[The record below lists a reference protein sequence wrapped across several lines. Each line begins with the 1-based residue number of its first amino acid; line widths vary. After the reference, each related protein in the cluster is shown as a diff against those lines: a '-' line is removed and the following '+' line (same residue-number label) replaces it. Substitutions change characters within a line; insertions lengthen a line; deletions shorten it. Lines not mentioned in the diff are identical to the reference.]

1 MNATN
6 TENQSGSMDLLKWIV
21 VIGLLTGA
29 VVGNYMYGEDVSVVY
44 RALGVIA
51 AIGAALFIAAQ
62 TEKGNEAFAFAKESR
77 LEIRKV
83 VWPTRKEATNT
94 TLIVLAAT
102 GVMALVLWGM
112 DGALVRIVGFIT
124 GIKVDG

>member
-6 TENQSGSMDLLKWIV
+6 TEDQSGSMDLVKWIL
-21 VIGLLTGA
+21 VIGLLAAA
-29 VVGNYMYGEDVSVVY
+29 VVGNYIYGEEISVLIRVI
-44 RALGVIA
+44 GVLAATGVAA
-51 AIGAALFIAAQ
+51 AIATQ
-62 TEKGNEAFAFAKESR
+62 TEKGRTAISFAKESR

-102 GVMALVLWGM
+102 AFMALVLWGL
-112 DGALVRIVGFIT
+112 DGILVRVVGFIT
-124 GIKVDG
+124 GIRI

>member
-6 TENQSGSMDLLKWIV
+6 TENQNGSMDLVKWIL
-21 VIGLLTGA
+21 VIGLLAGA
-29 VVGNYMYGEDVSVVY
+29 VVGNYMYGEEVSVLY
-44 RALGVIA
+44 RALGVVA
-51 AIGAALFIAAQ
+51 AIGVALFVAAQ
-62 TEKGNEAFAFAKESR
+62 TEKGREAVAFAKESR

-83 VWPTRKEATNT
+83 VWPTRKEATQT

-102 GVMALVLWGM
+102 GVMALVLWGL

-124 GIKVDG
+124 GIKV

>member
-6 TENQSGSMDLLKWIV
+6 TENQSGSMDLVKWII
-21 VIGLLTGA
+21 VIGLLAGA
-29 VVGNYMYGEDVSVVY
+29 VVGNYIYGEEVSVLY
-44 RALGVIA
+44 RALGVVA
-51 AIGAALFIAAQ
+51 AIGVALFVAAQ
-62 TEKGNEAFAFAKESR
+62 TEKGREAVVFAKESR

-83 VWPTRKEATNT
+83 VWPTRKEATQT

-102 GVMALVLWGM
+102 GVMALVLWGL

-124 GIKVDG
+124 GIKV

>member
-6 TENQSGSMDLLKWIV
+6 TEDQSGSMDLVKWIL
-21 VIGLLTGA
+21 VIGLLAAA
-29 VVGNYMYGEDVSVVY
+29 VVCNYVYGEEISVLIRVISVL
-44 RALGVIA
+44 AAVGVAA
-51 AIGAALFIAAQ
+51 AIATQ
-62 TEKGNEAFAFAKESR
+62 TEKGRTAVSFAKESR

-102 GVMALVLWGM
+102 AFMALVLWGL
-112 DGALVRIVGFIT
+112 DGILVRVVGFIT
-124 GIKVDG
+124 GIRI

>member
-6 TENQSGSMDLLKWIV
+6 TEEQSGSMDLVKWIL
-21 VIGLLTGA
+21 VIVLLAGA
-29 VVGNYMYGEDVSVVY
+29 VVGNYIYGEEISLLIRVI
-44 RALGVIA
+44 GVLA
-51 AIGAALFIAAQ
+51 AIGTAAAIATQ
-62 TEKGNEAFAFAKESR
+62 TLKGRTAVSFAKESR

-102 GVMALVLWGM
+102 AFMALVLWGL
-112 DGALVRIVGFIT
+112 DGILVRVVGFIT
-124 GIKVDG
+124 GIRI

>member
-6 TENQSGSMDLLKWIV
+6 TEDQSGSMDLAKWIL
-21 VIGLLTGA
+21 VIVLLAGA
-29 VVGNYMYGEDVSVVY
+29 VVGNYIYGEEISLLIRVI
-44 RALGVIA
+44 GVLTAIGIA
-51 AIGAALFIAAQ
+51 AAIATQ
-62 TEKGNEAFAFAKESR
+62 TEKGRTALSFAKESR

-102 GVMALVLWGM
+102 AFMALVLWGL
-112 DGALVRIVGFIT
+112 DGILVRVVGFIT
-124 GIKVDG
+124 GIRI

>member
-6 TENQSGSMDLLKWIV
+6 TENQSGSMDLVKWIL
-21 VIGLLTGA
+21 VIGLLAGA
-29 VVGNYMYGEDVSVVY
+29 VVGNYMYGEEVSVLY
-44 RALGVIA
+44 SALGVVA
-51 AIGAALFIAAQ
+51 AIGVALFVAAQ
-62 TEKGNEAFAFAKESR
+62 TEKGREAVAFAKESR

-83 VWPTRKEATNT
+83 VWPTRKEATQT

-112 DGALVRIVGFIT
+112 DGLLVRIVGFIT
-124 GIKVDG
+124 GIEV

>member
-6 TENQSGSMDLLKWIV
+6 TEEQNGSLDPVKWILI
-21 VIGLLTGA
+21 IGLLAAA
-29 VVGNYMYGEDVSVVY
+29 VVGNYIYGEEISVLIRVI
-44 RALGVIA
+44 GVLA
-51 AIGAALFIAAQ
+51 AIGVAAAIASQ
-62 TEKGNEAFAFAKESR
+62 TEKGRTAISFAKESR

-102 GVMALVLWGM
+102 AFMALVLWGL
-112 DGALVRIVGFIT
+112 DGILVRVVGFIT
-124 GIKVDG
+124 GIRI

>member
-6 TENQSGSMDLLKWIV
+6 TEEQSGSMDLVKWIL
-21 VIGLLTGA
+21 VIVLLASA
-29 VVGNYMYGEDVSVVY
+29 VVGNYIYGEEISLLIRVI
-44 RALGVIA
+44 GVLA
-51 AIGAALFIAAQ
+51 AIGIAGAIATQ
-62 TEKGNEAFAFAKESR
+62 TEKGRTAVSFAKESR

-102 GVMALVLWGM
+102 AFMALVLWGL
-112 DGALVRIVGFIT
+112 DGILVRVVGFIT
-124 GIKVDG
+124 GIRI

>member
-6 TENQSGSMDLLKWIV
+6 TEGQSGSMDRVKWIII
-21 VIGLLTGA
+21 IGLLAGA
-29 VVGNYMYGEDVSVVY
+29 VVGNHIYGEEISVLIRVI
-44 RALGVIA
+44 GVLAAVGVAA
-51 AIGAALFIAAQ
+51 AISTQ
-62 TEKGNEAFAFAKESR
+62 TEKGRTAVSFAKESR

-102 GVMALVLWGM
+102 AFMALVLWGL
-112 DGALVRIVGFIT
+112 DGVLVRVVGFIT
-124 GIKVDG
+124 GIRI

>member
-6 TENQSGSMDLLKWIV
+6 TENQSGSMDLVKWII
-21 VIGLLTGA
+21 VIGLLAGA
-29 VVGNYMYGEDVSVVY
+29 VVCNYMYGEEVSVLY
-44 RALGVIA
+44 RALGVVA
-51 AIGAALFIAAQ
+51 AIGVALFVAAQ
-62 TEKGNEAFAFAKESR
+62 TEKGREAVVFAKESR

-83 VWPTRKEATNT
+83 VWPTRKEATQT

-102 GVMALVLWGM
+102 GVMALVLWGL

-124 GIKVDG
+124 GIKV

>member
-6 TENQSGSMDLLKWIV
+6 TENQSGSMDLVKWIL
-21 VIGLLTGA
+21 VIGLLAAA
-29 VVGNYMYGEDVSVVY
+29 VVGNYIYGEEISVLIRVI
-44 RALGVIA
+44 GVLA
-51 AIGAALFIAAQ
+51 AIGVAAAIASQ
-62 TEKGNEAFAFAKESR
+62 TEKGRTAISFAKESR

-102 GVMALVLWGM
+102 AFMALVLWGL
-112 DGALVRIVGFIT
+112 DGILVRVVGFIT
-124 GIKVDG
+124 GIRI

>member
-6 TENQSGSMDLLKWIV
+6 TENQSGSMDLVKWII
-21 VIGLLTGA
+21 VIGLLAGA
-29 VVGNYMYGEDVSVVY
+29 VVGNYMYGEEVSVLY
-44 RALGVIA
+44 RALGVVA
-51 AIGAALFIAAQ
+51 AIGVALFVAAQ
-62 TEKGNEAFAFAKESR
+62 TEKGREAVVFAKESR

-83 VWPTRKEATNT
+83 VWPTRKEATQT

-102 GVMALVLWGM
+102 GVMALVLWGL

-124 GIKVDG
+124 GIKV

>member
-6 TENQSGSMDLLKWIV
+6 TENQSGSMDLLKWII

-51 AIGAALFIAAQ
+51 AIGVALFIAAQ
-62 TEKGNEAFAFAKESR
+62 TEKGSEAFAFAKESR

>member
-6 TENQSGSMDLLKWIV
+6 TEEQNGSLDPVKWIL
-21 VIGLLTGA
+21 VIGLLAAA
-29 VVGNYMYGEDVSVVY
+29 VVGNYIYGEEISVLIRVI
-44 RALGVIA
+44 GVLA
-51 AIGAALFIAAQ
+51 AIGVAAAIASQ
-62 TEKGNEAFAFAKESR
+62 TEKGRTAISFAKESR

-102 GVMALVLWGM
+102 AFMALVLWGL
-112 DGALVRIVGFIT
+112 DGILVRVVGFIT
-124 GIKVDG
+124 GIRI

>member
-6 TENQSGSMDLLKWIV
+6 TENQSGSMDLVKWIL
-21 VIGLLTGA
+21 VIGLLAAA
-29 VVGNYMYGEDVSVVY
+29 VVANYIYGEEISVLIRVI
-44 RALGVIA
+44 GVLA
-51 AIGAALFIAAQ
+51 AIGVAAAIASQ
-62 TEKGNEAFAFAKESR
+62 TEKGRTAISFAKESR

-102 GVMALVLWGM
+102 AFMALVLWGL
-112 DGALVRIVGFIT
+112 DGILVRVVGFIT
-124 GIKVDG
+124 GIRI